1 MGVLCLGIL
10 PKRWRQKKAE
20 EKEKLPYETK
30 VNVDMPTGIKVNK
43 EILEKEGII
52 EIVTFEILGQSFFEL
67 KPIEDELE
75 RGNIALINLRNF
87 LQRVSDERERLR
99 LLDKL
104 RGIAKKVGGSIAQ
117 INRTGYLL
125 ITPRNIIIRKNEET
139 M

>member
-1 MGVLCLGIL
+1 MLCLGIL
-10 PKRWRQKKAE
+10 PKRWRSKKTE
-20 EKEKLPYETK
+20 EKEKSSYETK
-30 VNVDMPTGIKVNK
+30 LNTGISTNVKISK

-52 EIVTFEILGQSFFEL
+52 EIVTIEILGQSFFEL

-125 ITPRNIIIRKNEET
+125 ITPKNVIIRKNEEK